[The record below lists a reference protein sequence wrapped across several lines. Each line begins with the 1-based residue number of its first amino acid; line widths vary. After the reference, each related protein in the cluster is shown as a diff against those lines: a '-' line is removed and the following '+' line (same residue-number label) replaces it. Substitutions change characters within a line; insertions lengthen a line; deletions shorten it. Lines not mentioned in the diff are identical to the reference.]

1 MKSKGFRVQPCVS
14 IRLSKCRNLRSIL
27 LILKMPMQMIYSN
40 CLSLF
45 CDDFHFIPLHIF
57 QGCLIN
63 RCMMLS
69 TGSQPS
75 RNPLLK
81 SWTVPM
87 QDVLYYCNLECEM
100 LLSLLN
106 CLSIIYMYYMYIV
119 TFFFLQTRFWEYCCT
134 WGLVILTYSHLI
146 NTKIRNQL

>member
-57 QGCLIN
+57 QGFLIN
-63 RCMMLS
+63 GCMMLS
-69 TGSQPS
+69 TGFQPS
-75 RNPLLK
+75 MNPLLK
-81 SWTVPM
+81 IWTVPM

-106 CLSIIYMYYMYIV
+106 CLSIYNLPV
-119 TFFFLQTRFWEYCCT
+119 LHCNFFFLQTRFWEYCCT

-146 NTKIRNQL
+146 NSKRRNQL